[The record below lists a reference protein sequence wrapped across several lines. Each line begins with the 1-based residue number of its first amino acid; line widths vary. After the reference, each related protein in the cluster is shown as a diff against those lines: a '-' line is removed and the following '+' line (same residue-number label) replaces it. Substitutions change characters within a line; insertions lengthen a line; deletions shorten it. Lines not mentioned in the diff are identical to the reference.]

1 MDRDRSISSK
11 VDNMWVEVIAYCVI
25 FDLIL
30 LLGWGL

>member
-1 MDRDRSISSK
+1 MKKCIDDK
-11 VDNMWVEVIAYCVI
+11 VANTWVEVIAYCVV